1 MLLYEGAAELGYWIG
16 EEYWGNN
23 YAFEASQA
31 LIKRAF
37 GELNVNEIYASYR
50 IENKQSKRVLEKLG
64 FKYYSELVNEN
75 YLGEFFREVAMK
87 LEK

>member
-1 MLLYEGAAELGYWIG
+1 MD
-16 EEYWGNN
+16 
-23 YAFEASQA
+23 
-31 LIKRAF
+31 
-37 GELNVNEIYASYR
+37 VNEIYASYR
-50 IENKQSKRVLEKLG
+50 VENMQSKRVLEKLG